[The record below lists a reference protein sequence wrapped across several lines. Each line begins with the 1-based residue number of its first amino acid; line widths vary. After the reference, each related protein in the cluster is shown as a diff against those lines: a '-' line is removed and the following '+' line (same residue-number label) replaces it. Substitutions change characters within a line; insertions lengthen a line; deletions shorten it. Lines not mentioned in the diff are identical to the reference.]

1 MRSPKALLLVGI
13 SILVP
18 GVFTPAVALAQEA
31 APQAEEQ
38 GAAPQAEEGSSNAL
52 MGDIVVTAQK
62 RSENVQ
68 NVPVAISAFSSDSL
82 AARGISN
89 PEQLQQS
96 VPGLVYSGSVT
107 GSGLVTLRGVGGSAL
122 RGSTPGRNPAV
133 PVHANGVYLQSPSVM
148 LQDFLD
154 IERVEV
160 LRGPQGTLYG
170 RNAVGGSINVIS
182 KRPTNDFSGEVGVE
196 IGNYDKRRVF
206 GVLSGP
212 ISDRLRARV
221 AFAMEDRDGYVK
233 DVNDPGNNKLL
244 NSNYSNLRATLE
256 YDLAD
261 DVLVSLVG
269 YYYKNDGANFVNRPR
284 SFPAANLG
292 GFGLF
297 DGVPAGYR
305 VATFD
310 DVRKVQ
316 QDTRGDGF
324 DETKGVTGTIEWK
337 MGGVTL
343 RSITGY
349 FDLNTGVTYDE
360 DGTDL
365 ASLKSYAF
373 FESKYKTTSQEFQ
386 LSSDNS
392 SALKWL
398 LGAYYYHEKSSYEG
412 GVFVDGG
419 PNPFEVD
426 LTTPGVVRAESYAA
440 FGQLDW
446 EVANGLTLTGGLRY
460 TLDKMAVDRSVG
472 FSVVNSPAFDFSF
485 SHVMDNDKWSK
496 VTWKLGANYKLG
508 ADAMAYAS
516 YSRGYKSGG
525 FNLQDSAPAFKPEIL
540 DAYEV
545 GVKSKLFDRRLQLN
559 ASGYYYDYT
568 DKQESVADAQ
578 GFSAFQNAG
587 AATLYG
593 IELEAIAEPVDGLT
607 FDGSVSWLHS
617 RYDSFQTADPENLGA
632 GVVDLKGNRL
642 TEAPEW
648 QLHGGVQYMISL
660 GSAGTLTPRIDH
672 SWTSNKYARPF
683 NLATDLIPS
692 YHRTNASLTWE
703 SADGDWTGQLYVEN
717 LENNDVLSSFS
728 DTSPFL
734 NYQHLEVFLP
744 PRTYGIKLSHRF

>member
-1 MRSPKALLLVGI
+1 MFNQKSRTINSTKAFLLVGI
-13 SILVP
+13 SGVILGAYVP
-18 GVFTPAVALAQEA
+18 TAAYAQEA
-31 APQAEEQ
+31 APQTSAN
-38 GAAPQAEEGSSNAL
+38 SL
-52 MGDIVVTAQK
+52 MDDIIVTAQK

-68 NVPVAISAFSSDSL
+68 NVPIAISAFSSESL
-82 AARGISN
+82 AARGVAN

-96 VPGLVYSGSVT
+96 VPGLVYSGSVVGT
-107 GSGLVTLRGVGGSAL
+107 GLVTLRGVGGSAL

-170 RNAVGGSINVIS
+170 RNAVGGSINVIT
-182 KRPTNDFSGEVGVE
+182 KRPTKDFSGEVGVDV
-196 IGNYDKRRVF
+196 GNYDKRRVY
-206 GVLSGP
+206 GVVSGP
-212 ISDRLRARV
+212 ITERLRGRL
-221 AFAMEDRDGYVK
+221 AFAMEDRDGYVE

-261 DVLVSLVG
+261 DVLVSVVG

-284 SFPAANLG
+284 SFPSANLG

-324 DETKGVTGTIEWK
+324 DRTKGGTGTIEWNL
-337 MGGVTL
+337 GGATL
-343 RSITGY
+343 RSVTGY
-349 FDLNTGVTYDE
+349 FDLKTGVTYDE

-365 ASLKSYAF
+365 PSLKSSAYF
-373 FESKYKTTSQEFQ
+373 VSKYKTFSQELQ
-386 LSSDNS
+386 LSSS
-392 SALKWL
+392 GSGPLKWL
-398 LGAYYYHEKSSYEG
+398 LGAYFYDEKSSYEG

-419 PNPFEVD
+419 PNPFTVD
-426 LTTPGVVRAESYAA
+426 LTPPGVVKAKSYAT
-440 FGQLDW
+440 FGQIDY
-446 EVANGLTLTGGLRY
+446 EVFDRLTLTGGLRY
-460 TLDKMAVDRSVG
+460 TIDKMAVRRSVG
-472 FSVVNSPAFDFSF
+472 FTVVNIPAFNFGFTNVPDS
-485 SHVMDNDKWSK
+485 DEWKK
-496 VTWKLGANYKLG
+496 LTWKLGANYKFNNTT
-508 ADAMAYAS
+508 MAYAS

-525 FNLQDSAPAFKPEIL
+525 FNLQDALPAFRPEVL

-545 GVKSKLFDRRLQLN
+545 GVKSTFFDRRLQLN
-559 ASGYYYDYT
+559 GSVYYYDYT
-568 DKQESVADAQ
+568 DKQESVADPT

-593 IELEAIAEPVDGLT
+593 LELEAIAQP
-607 FDGSVSWLHS
+607 FDGFTIDGSLSYLHS
-617 RYDSFQTADPENLGA
+617 KYDSFNTADPENLAA
-632 GVVDLKGNRL
+632 GVRDLSGNKL
-642 TEAPEW
+642 TEAPKM
-648 QLHGGVQYMISL
+648 QIHIGAQYEISL
-660 GSAGTLTPRIDH
+660 GSSGTLTPRVDYSH
-672 SWTSNKYARPF
+672 TSSKYARPF
-683 NLATDLIPS
+683 NLATDRIPA
-692 YHRTNASLTWE
+692 YGRTNASLSWK
-703 SADGDWTGQLYVEN
+703 SVDGNWAGELYVQNIEN
-717 LENNDVLSSFS
+717 KDVLNSFS

-744 PRTYGIKLSHRF
+744 PRTYGIRLTRRF